1 MTIWQ
6 KSCNKFIL
14 LNSLEG
20 NESKDYFL
28 FANPE
33 CLLAHIRMMK
43 HHQQIRE
50 KLTFEER
57 AAAPVAS
64 RAEV

>member
-1 MTIWQ
+1 
-6 KSCNKFIL
+6 
-14 LNSLEG
+14 
-20 NESKDYFL
+20 
-28 FANPE
+28 
-33 CLLAHIRMMK
+33 MMK

-57 AAAPVAS
+57 AGAPVAS